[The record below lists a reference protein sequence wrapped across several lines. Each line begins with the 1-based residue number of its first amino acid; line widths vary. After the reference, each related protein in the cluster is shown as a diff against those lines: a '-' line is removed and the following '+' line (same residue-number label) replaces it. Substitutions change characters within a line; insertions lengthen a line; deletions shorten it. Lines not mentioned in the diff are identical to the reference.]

1 MFIQSLLLFFFIT
14 LNVQFSFAVSNAQ
27 ITSKAAEKELSQL
40 DFYSDGNGMHLS
52 PGILNKLEFIR
63 SILGDSM
70 ADDRILGTLAHR
82 WGIQE
87 HEGTLVGIKTIRD
100 GKMKVGV
107 LGCVACHSGKA
118 AGRYII
124 GIGNKNI
131 DPGQIGMD
139 GVRIETAFKN
149 GPTF

>member
-1 MFIQSLLLFFFIT
+1 MKAIIIALGLSIFPSL
-14 LNVQFSFAVSNAQ
+14 AHAQ
-27 ITSKAAEKELSQL
+27 ITSQQANIELSTL
-40 DFYSDGNGMHLS
+40 DFYAEGRGMHLS

-63 SILGDSM
+63 NIIGGSS
-70 ADDRILGTLAHR
+70 ADERVLGTLAHR

-87 HEGTLVGIKTIRD
+87 QGEELVGIKTVVD
-100 GKMKVGV
+100 QKLNVGV

-118 AGRYII
+118 AGQYII

-139 GVRIETAFKN
+139 GVKIETDFKRCL
-149 GPTF
+149 